1 MKKKINILGIL
12 FCISIMSLQAQIA
25 RQQADIIALEHL
37 QTESVSLYV
46 NTDTPSANFV
56 LTTYKGETV
65 RVLHLGWVY
74 FVVEDSDT
82 SEPSQ
87 QRYLVVKAEN
97 GSLAEIITSNDFA
110 PADLHAWIKIENQTS
125 TPPVW
130 EEDQLKFLY
139 PNPVR
144 DFLTVPYAGAEARV
158 EIFNLQGNRLFSK
171 LFSGTELNV
180 SFLNAGIYIVSVS
193 DETGRTNY
201 RIIKK

>member
-1 MKKKINILGIL
+1 MKKKTNILGL
-12 FCISIMSLQAQIA
+12 LLCISVVSLQAQIT
-25 RQQADIIALEHL
+25 RQQADIIVLEHI
-37 QTESVSLYV
+37 QNENAVLYV
-46 NTDTPSANFV
+46 NANTPSPNFV
-56 LTTYKGETV
+56 LTTNKGETV
-65 RVLHLGWVY
+65 RIKHVGWVY
-74 FVVEDSDT
+74 FVAENADA

-110 PADLHAWIKIENQTS
+110 PADLSSWIVVGSETS
-125 TPPVW
+125 TPPIW
-130 EEDQLKFLY
+130 NENNITTLY

-144 DFLTVPYAGAEARV
+144 DFLTIPYTGTQAHV
-158 EIFNLQGNRLFSK
+158 EIFDLQGNRLFSE

-180 SFLNAGIYIVSVS
+180 SFLNAGIYIVSVF

>member
-1 MKKKINILGIL
+1 MIKKINLIGFLL
-12 FCISIMSLQAQIA
+12 CISIMSLQAQIT

-37 QTESVSLYV
+37 QNKSASLYV
-46 NTDTPSANFV
+46 NADTPSANFV

-74 FVVEDSDT
+74 FVSEDSDT
-82 SEPSQ
+82 SEAAQ
-87 QRYLVVKAEN
+87 QRYLVVKAKN

-110 PADLHAWIKIENQTS
+110 PADLHAWIKVENQTS

-130 EEDQLKFLY
+130 DEDQLRFLY

-144 DFLTVPYAGAEARV
+144 DFLTIPFAGAEARV
-158 EIFNLQGNRLFSK
+158 EIFDLQGNRLFSE